1 MHLTVEDESRG
12 NPESS
17 QRDLLQ
23 EDMRSI
29 DTQPGSVNEFPD
41 VKSAEGKAR
50 DLTAKLKST
59 EKRLQQALKRLD
71 EVEQQL
77 VQEKS
82 KNHSEASC
90 FCCC

>member
-50 DLTAKLKST
+50 DLTVSQKLKQNPRRRVVLLRQS
-59 EKRLQQALKRLD
+59 
-71 EVEQQL
+71 
-77 VQEKS
+77 
-82 KNHSEASC
+82 
-90 FCCC
+90 